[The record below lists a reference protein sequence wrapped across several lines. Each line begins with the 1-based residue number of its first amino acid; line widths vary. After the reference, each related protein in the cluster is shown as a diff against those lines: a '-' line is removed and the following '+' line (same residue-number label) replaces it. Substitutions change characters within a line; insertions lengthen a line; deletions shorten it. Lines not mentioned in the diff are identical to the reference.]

1 MDMPPL
7 ALMAAKKFEIEPDL
21 PLGNS
26 ISSGMRPAGSNG
38 LVGTLNISDG
48 LYFIY
53 GVLWNLQ
60 TEASAEV

>member
-7 ALMAAKKFEIEPDL
+7 ALTAAKKFEIEPDL

-26 ISSGMRPAGSNG
+26 ISSGTRPAGSNG
-38 LVGTLNISDG
+38 LGTLNISDG

-53 GVLWNLQ
+53 GVFWNLQ